1 MIKVKNKLK
10 YEMNKFYDSFIQKRK
25 IKKIQSKI
33 ELLISKNPVVKLH
46 IGCGPRIL
54 KGWINIDAIYQK
66 HDNPNYTEQYF
77 KDFYP
82 KKIRGDKNDF
92 ILLDINKFG
101 LPFKNN
107 SVDIIFNE
115 DFIEHLSQRNQIAF
129 LNESLRV
136 LKKGGVHR
144 INTPNLLSSMREH
157 SNFSEGIKR
166 VYFKEW
172 DGYGHINV
180 LTPNTL
186 NEMALIIGYS
196 KIIFNKRDE
205 STCKLIPREYRPGGA
220 RSSM

>member
-82 KKIRGDKNDF
+82 KKFAETKT
-92 ILLDINKFG
+92 ILFYWI
-101 LPFKNN
+101 
-107 SVDIIFNE
+107 
-115 DFIEHLSQRNQIAF
+115 
-129 LNESLRV
+129 
-136 LKKGGVHR
+136 
-144 INTPNLLSSMREH
+144 
-157 SNFSEGIKR
+157 
-166 VYFKEW
+166 
-172 DGYGHINV
+172 
-180 LTPNTL
+180 
-186 NEMALIIGYS
+186 
-196 KIIFNKRDE
+196 
-205 STCKLIPREYRPGGA
+205 
-220 RSSM
+220 

>member
-1 MIKVKNKLK
+1 M
-10 YEMNKFYDSFIQKRK
+10 
-25 IKKIQSKI
+25 
-33 ELLISKNPVVKLH
+33 
-46 IGCGPRIL
+46 
-54 KGWINIDAIYQK
+54 
-66 HDNPNYTEQYF
+66 
-77 KDFYP
+77 
-82 KKIRGDKNDF
+82 
-92 ILLDINKFG
+92 
-101 LPFKNN
+101 PFKNN

-129 LNESLRV
+129 LSESLKI